1 MKIKICTSADIHIGY
16 TTYGTIDPQTG
27 LNTRVLNALNSLDEM
42 INYCINDSIEYLIIA
57 GDAYK
62 NNMPSPTLQKEF
74 DKRIK
79 HAADNNIKIYIMDG
93 NHDVSMLKTAN
104 SALKTF
110 DTLGVKNVFHSKNLK
125 LYDIGDLQILMMPTY
140 CNQELTEQILSKPLE
155 KPTLVVMHGT
165 IKGAMLNDWLI
176 EQNESAIDIDTLK
189 KDNIIGVVLGHLH
202 KHQILNKDPLIYY
215 TGSLQRIDFTEE
227 NQEKGFVVLTYDT
240 DNKNLDYEFI
250 EVPSQTFHT
259 IKLDLTHSE
268 DEMTELFNEFENRK
282 NKLNNS
288 IVRLILNVN
297 SSNKI
302 EDNILIKKLK
312 EYNIYHLASIQKN
325 VVKNDIVK
333 NKEITEN
340 ITEEKAL
347 KMYFKDNKNADKII
361 NEGLKMIQKLQNDNL
376 I

>member
-42 INYCINDSIEYLIIA
+42 INYCINNSIEYLIIA

-79 HAADNNIKIYIMDG
+79 RAADNNIKIYIMDG

-176 EQNESAIDIDTLK
+176 EQNELAIDIDTLK

-259 IKLDLTHSE
+259 IKLDLTNSE
-268 DEMTELFNEFENRK
+268 DEMIELFNEFENRK

-361 NEGLKMIQKLQNDNL
+361 NEGLRMIQKLQNDNL

>member
-62 NNMPSPTLQKEF
+62 NNIPSPTLQKEF

-259 IKLDLTHSE
+259 IKLDLTNSE